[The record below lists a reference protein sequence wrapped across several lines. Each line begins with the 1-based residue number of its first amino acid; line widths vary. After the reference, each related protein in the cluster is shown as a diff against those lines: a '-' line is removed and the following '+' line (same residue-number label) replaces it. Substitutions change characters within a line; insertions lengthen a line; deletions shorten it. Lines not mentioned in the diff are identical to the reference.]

1 MSPSDVV
8 FIENSNKSEDTLS
21 IMNHYSDTSVEM
33 GNNDILGENNENKK
47 VGSDNESSVDEN
59 DQLSNAKEDIVIQGD
74 AGSDSTD
81 SIPSTTPPTQSIPS
95 TTPPTQ
101 STSSTT
107 PPTQSTS
114 STTPPTQSIPSTAPP
129 TQSIPS
135 TAPPQE
141 PISSFT
147 STEFSRHAIN
157 TKPRTPYND
166 VLVNIQIKTPKIPES
181 VNQFNQSYTLSY
193 YQDNQFSSQ
202 SSPTI
207 QPCIFLSLFIK
218 SLDLPSAATPDFTIA
233 TQTSYKFIFFF
244 YF

>member
-1 MSPSDVV
+1 MSPSDIV

-81 SIPSTTPPTQSIPS
+81 SIPSTAPQTQSIPSTSAPTQSIPS

-101 STSSTT
+101 S
-107 PPTQSTS
+107 
-114 STTPPTQSIPSTAPP
+114 IPST
-129 TQSIPS
+129 T
-135 TAPPQE
+135 PPQE
-141 PISSFT
+141 PISSST

>member
-59 DQLSNAKEDIVIQGD
+59 NQLSNAKEDIVIQGD

-81 SIPSTTPPTQSIPS
+81 SIPSTAPPTQSIPS

-101 STSSTT
+101 STSST
-107 PPTQSTS
+107 
-114 STTPPTQSIPSTAPP
+114 PPTQSIPST
-129 TQSIPS
+129 S
-135 TAPPQE
+135 PPQE
-141 PISSFT
+141 PISSST

>member
-21 IMNHYSDTSVEM
+21 IMNHYTDTSVEM

-81 SIPSTTPPTQSIPS
+81 SIPSTSAPTQSIPS
-95 TTPPTQ
+95 T
-101 STSSTT
+101 SA
-107 PPTQSTS
+107 
-114 STTPPTQSIPSTAPP
+114 PTQSIPSTAPP

-135 TAPPQE
+135 TTPPQE
-141 PISSFT
+141 PISSST

-207 QPCIFLSLFIK
+207 QPCIFLSL
-218 SLDLPSAATPDFTIA
+218 SS
-233 TQTSYKFIFFF
+233 SNH
-244 YF
+244 

>member
-8 FIENSNKSEDTLS
+8 FIENSNKSEDTVS

-81 SIPSTTPPTQSIPS
+81 SIPSTAPQTQSIPSTTPPTQSIPS

-101 STSSTT
+101 SI
-107 PPTQSTS
+107 P
-114 STTPPTQSIPSTAPP
+114 STTPPTQSIPST
-129 TQSIPS
+129 S
-135 TAPPQE
+135 PPQE
-141 PISSFT
+141 PISSST

>member
-101 STSSTT
+101 SI
-107 PPTQSTS
+107 P
-114 STTPPTQSIPSTAPP
+114 STTPPTQSIPSTTPP

-135 TAPPQE
+135 TTPPTQSIPSTSPPQQ
-141 PISSFT
+141 PISSST

>member
-74 AGSDSTD
+74 VGSDSTD
-81 SIPSTTPPTQSIPS
+81 SIPSTAPQTQSIPS
-95 TTPPTQ
+95 T
-101 STSSTT
+101 SA
-107 PPTQSTS
+107 
-114 STTPPTQSIPSTAPP
+114 PTQSIPSTAPP

-135 TAPPQE
+135 TTPPQE
-141 PISSFT
+141 PISSST

>member
-81 SIPSTTPPTQSIPS
+81 SIPSTAPTQSIPS
-95 TTPPTQ
+95 TTPP
-101 STSSTT
+101 
-107 PPTQSTS
+107 
-114 STTPPTQSIPSTAPP
+114 
-129 TQSIPS
+129 
-135 TAPPQE
+135 QE
-141 PISSFT
+141 PISSST

-207 QPCIFLSLFIK
+207 QPCIFLSL
-218 SLDLPSAATPDFTIA
+218 SS
-233 TQTSYKFIFFF
+233 SNH
-244 YF
+244 

>member
-81 SIPSTTPPTQSIPS
+81 SIPSTAPQTQSIPSTSAPTQSIPS

-101 STSSTT
+101 S
-107 PPTQSTS
+107 
-114 STTPPTQSIPSTAPP
+114 IPST
-129 TQSIPS
+129 T
-135 TAPPQE
+135 PPQE
-141 PISSFT
+141 PISSST

>member
-81 SIPSTTPPTQSIPS
+81 SIPSTAPQTQLTSSTSAPTQSIPSTTPPTQSIPS

-101 STSSTT
+101 S
-107 PPTQSTS
+107 
-114 STTPPTQSIPSTAPP
+114 IPST
-129 TQSIPS
+129 T
-135 TAPPQE
+135 PPQE
-141 PISSFT
+141 PISSST

-207 QPCIFLSLFIK
+207 QPCIFLSL
-218 SLDLPSAATPDFTIA
+218 SS
-233 TQTSYKFIFFF
+233 SNH
-244 YF
+244 

>member
-21 IMNHYSDTSVEM
+21 IMNHYSDTSVEL

-81 SIPSTTPPTQSIPS
+81 SIPSTAPTQSIPS
-95 TTPPTQ
+95 TTPP
-101 STSSTT
+101 
-107 PPTQSTS
+107 
-114 STTPPTQSIPSTAPP
+114 
-129 TQSIPS
+129 
-135 TAPPQE
+135 QE
-141 PISSFT
+141 PISSST

-233 TQTSYKFIFFF
+233 TQTSYIFIFFF

>member
-8 FIENSNKSEDTLS
+8 FIENSNKSEDTVS

-81 SIPSTTPPTQSIPS
+81 SIPSTAPQTQSIPSTTPPTQSIPS

-101 STSSTT
+101 S
-107 PPTQSTS
+107 
-114 STTPPTQSIPSTAPP
+114 IPST
-129 TQSIPS
+129 S
-135 TAPPQE
+135 PPQE
-141 PISSFT
+141 PISSST

>member
-81 SIPSTTPPTQSIPS
+81 SIPSTAPQTQSIPSTSAPTQSIPS
-95 TTPPTQ
+95 TTPP
-101 STSSTT
+101 
-107 PPTQSTS
+107 
-114 STTPPTQSIPSTAPP
+114 
-129 TQSIPS
+129 
-135 TAPPQE
+135 QE
-141 PISSFT
+141 PISSST

-207 QPCIFLSLFIK
+207 QPCIFLSL
-218 SLDLPSAATPDFTIA
+218 SS
-233 TQTSYKFIFFF
+233 SNH
-244 YF
+244 

>member
-59 DQLSNAKEDIVIQGD
+59 YKLSNAKEDIVIQGD

-81 SIPSTTPPTQSIPS
+81 SIPSTSAPTQSIPS

-101 STSSTT
+101 S
-107 PPTQSTS
+107 
-114 STTPPTQSIPSTAPP
+114 IPST
-129 TQSIPS
+129 T
-135 TAPPQE
+135 PPQE
-141 PISSFT
+141 PISSST